1 MIGEAHS
8 NSCANLT
15 CLKILTKHLKVVLL
29 HNLAGPMMDSK
40 LYERILL
47 FTFDTILSVL
57 FGMCKD
63 ENGNEMV
70 NHYVH
75 LGNIG
80 SGSYGKVVRNLVCVK
95 LKFQIDV

>member
-1 MIGEAHS
+1 
-8 NSCANLT
+8 
-15 CLKILTKHLKVVLL
+15 
-29 HNLAGPMMDSK
+29 
-40 LYERILL
+40 
-47 FTFDTILSVL
+47 
-57 FGMCKD
+57 
-63 ENGNEMV
+63 MV